1 MTRVE
6 QIKLFLQSFLSE
18 FEVNE
23 GKASPLTLISQV
35 NWAIERL
42 GINLNSGD
50 AFDIAGEIFQQ
61 YQTEEVSN
69 GR

>member
-50 AFDIAGEIFQQ
+50 AFDIAREIFQQ

>member
-18 FEVNE
+18 SEVNE

-50 AFDIAGEIFQQ
+50 AFDIAREIFQQ
-61 YQTEEVSN
+61 YQTEAVSN